1 MSAGTGSLHT
11 AMHGCWPAS
20 RVCLKFSP
28 SVPIREPPL
37 RRQTMAR
44 IAIILAIAF
53 AVASS
58 ALPNFSISTLNVN
71 AVSQLQEIE

>member
-1 MSAGTGSLHT
+1 
-11 AMHGCWPAS
+11 
-20 RVCLKFSP
+20 
-28 SVPIREPPL
+28 
-37 RRQTMAR
+37 MAR